1 MVRQGQISLVTDVD
15 HVSRGMWKGRE
26 GWGGGV
32 LLASVWMTGVLVMIL
47 QLERYISYFLIAD
60 EIPDINN

>member
-1 MVRQGQISLVTDVD
+1 
-15 HVSRGMWKGRE
+15 MWKGRE